1 VGLDYSIWPP
11 AAGRVGDHRWVI
23 FSVVYLVVR
32 CVLSCLMVRGRHEV
46 SKDAELL
53 VLRHENAVLR
63 RQVGRVRYQPVGLDY
78 STWPVFRA
86 E

>member
-32 CVLSCLMVRGRHEV
+32 CVLSCLMSVI
-46 SKDAELL
+46 
-53 VLRHENAVLR
+53 
-63 RQVGRVRYQPVGLDY
+63 
-78 STWPVFRA
+78 T
-86 E
+86 